1 MDIVDQLNDYY
12 TTRSKSCRS
21 VMVVLSCMLD
31 TARVNRKTVWCLKN
45 DSDISS
51 TSTYHFSWNFEKAWL
66 FYMHNKEV
74 WMTWHPACSWKKFFS
89 WNSAFSRWATPE
101 SREKI
106 HRNCIK
112 KKMSITH
119 GQLPHKDRK
128 GQCPKINWT
137 VPIMWYQSLQEHSMP
152 VCHGC
157 LQLNFILHFIFIV
170 LSFSFKL

>member
-31 TARVNRKTVWCLKN
+31 TARVNGKTVWCLKN

-106 HRNCIK
+106 HRNCITTQLHMVNCHTK
-112 KKMSITH
+112 TEKDKVPKST
-119 GQLPHKDRK
+119 GQ
-128 GQCPKINWT
+128 
-137 VPIMWYQSLQEHSMP
+137 YQSCGISLCRNIQCQCAM
-152 VCHGC
+152 VAYD
-157 LQLNFILHFIFIV
+157 
-170 LSFSFKL
+170 